1 MMGVNIFNLISITAE
16 NAWFWRCLLK
26 SVDIIVIGGGLSGS
40 ATALGLVR
48 QGAGNVMLF
57 DQQLP
62 SQRLSRGNFGLTWFM
77 CKGADH
83 PIYAQW
89 CRMAARQWPDFA
101 AELQEETGYD
111 VELEWT
117 GGAVHA
123 FGEDEFEAHTRSI
136 EKIKAVCQSVG
147 LDYPVKMLN
156 RSEFADLVP
165 DMQLGEDVTGA
176 MYTPEQGHVNPLML
190 LTALRCAF
198 QKKGGLFRG
207 ADSVEQIIPGSDG
220 TVVVKTKGDTF
231 QCEKLVI
238 AAGHGSMRLLKSL
251 GETLH
256 IYPSRGQIMVT
267 ERRPRSLT
275 VPILCV
281 RQTPDGTFLIGL
293 STEDTGLDTRTTVK
307 AMKSQAAN
315 AIRLF
320 PQLANFNWVRAWG
333 AIRVMTPD
341 GAPIYSRVAGHDN
354 IFVLALHSAVS
365 LAPMKISAIAP
376 WILGKGEAKQL
387 HHFTNGRFNV

>member
-1 MMGVNIFNLISITAE
+1 M
-16 NAWFWRCLLK
+16 FWRYFLK

-48 QGAGNVMLF
+48 EGAGKVMLF
-57 DQQLP
+57 DEQLP

-83 PIYAQW
+83 PVYAQW

-101 AELQEETGYD
+101 ADLQEETGYD

-123 FGEDEFEAHTRSI
+123 FGEEEFQAHARSI
-136 EKIKAVCQSVG
+136 ESIREICRQVN

-165 DMQLGEDVTGA
+165 GMELGDDVSGA
-176 MYTPEQGHVNPLML
+176 MYTAEQGHVNPLKL
-190 LTALRCAF
+190 LAALRCAF
-198 QKKGGLFRG
+198 QKKGGIYHG
-207 ADSVEQIIPGSDG
+207 AQSVGSILPRKDG
-220 TVVVKTKGDTF
+220 TVVVTTSQGSY

-238 AAGHGSMRLLKSL
+238 AAGHGSIRLLHSL
-251 GETLH
+251 GEKLH
-256 IYPSRGQIMVT
+256 IYPSRGQVMVT
-267 ERRPRSLT
+267 ERHKRMLT
-275 VPILCV
+275 VPVLCV

-293 STEDTGLDTRTTVK
+293 STENTALDTRVTPE
-307 AMKSQAAN
+307 AMKNQAAN

-320 PQLANFNWVRAWG
+320 PQLAGLNWIRAWG

-354 IFVLALHSAVS
+354 ITVLALHSAVS

-376 WILGKGEAKQL
+376 WILGKSEAKQL
-387 HHFTNGRFNV
+387 THFKNGRFNV